1 MAFTGNYATNTYKN
15 GLNTGTFNLGG
26 ILNIAHGGT
35 GLSTVGPS
43 GEVLVSNGTTAGWAA
58 IPPVGDLA
66 GGAAVGWIASKLGID
81 DATVEGV
88 TQALTGSPEMTL
100 KLKELDLEYA
110 KLDQQDRDSA
120 RKAYSEVA
128 TSEYA
133 TKLDKAVVP
142 ILALGTVGIAFLL
155 IGILMFKNVPTD
167 QQQIIIF
174 ALGFITSA
182 SSQVLSFYFGSSQGS
197 KDKTK
202 EIEGMLKK

>member
-1 MAFTGNYATNTYKN
+1 MDTLLSILKGVAPVLAT
-15 GLNTGTFNLGG
+15 
-26 ILNIAHGGT
+26 A
-35 GLSTVGPS
+35 VAGP
-43 GEVLVSNGTTAGWAA
+43 
-58 IPPVGDLA
+58 A
-66 GGAAVGWIASKLGID
+66 GGAAIGWIADKLGVD
-81 DATVEGV
+81 DATVDGI
-88 TQALTGSPEMTL
+88 TNALQSNPDLTI

-110 KLDQQDRDSA
+110 KLDAQDRDSA
-120 RKAYSEVA
+120 RQAYATVA

-197 KDKTK
+197 KEKSK
-202 EIEGMLKK
+202 EIEGMMKK